1 MKKVFTAPFDPVSE
15 SELKYLRTYRRQHRL
30 KDLYLCVKEEGVLAK
45 DVRTKLLKKAIAHD
59 SHLHICFDAKEAVT
73 LEAFD
78 EERIRK
84 GLYRLAACGI
94 RRDLITEGYYLD
106 ETARAMCNPH
116 RYAHTVSVAKTAV
129 MLAHAHHMDEK
140 KAWVM
145 GMLHDITKG
154 YSDEENEKII
164 RIYKP
169 GWLGISPKVWHS
181 YTAVIYAK
189 QNMSL
194 CDQDIAYA
202 LEHHTIGDGKTDW
215 AALLYIA
222 DKIEPLRGYD
232 VSRQTASALKNLK
245 KAAFE
250 IREESKAY
258 ILKTEGIHV

>member
-1 MKKVFTAPFDPVSE
+1 MKKVFTASFDPVSE
-15 SELKYLRTYRRQHRL
+15 CELKYLRAYRREHQL
-30 KDLYLCVKEEGVLAK
+30 KDLYLSVADEGILAK
-45 DVRTKLLKKAIAHD
+45 ELRVRLLEKAIAHD
-59 SHLHICFDAKEAVT
+59 SHLHICDAREAEI
-73 LEAFD
+73 LEPYD
-78 EERIRK
+78 EEKIRK

-94 RRDLITEGYYLD
+94 RRDLITEGYYLY

-116 RYAHTVSVAKTAV
+116 RFAHTVSVAKTAV

-154 YSDEENEKII
+154 FSDEENGKII
-164 RIYKP
+164 EIYKP
-169 GWLGISPKVWHS
+169 EWLQISPKVWHS
-181 YTAVIYAK
+181 YTAVIFAK

-194 CDQDIAYA
+194 SDQDIAYA

-232 VSRQTASALKNLK
+232 VSRQTASARKNLK

-250 IREESKAY
+250 IREESKVY